1 MQRFQLY
8 HQRLLVNI
16 LFLTNEGVL
25 PKKDS
30 LQKAAA
36 INRCE
41 YSGFEL
47 TYRDSGSTNHFL
59 IFTMQIFPPSQ
70 KITIPKYNAVSYS
83 LAENLS
89 SALVK
94 NNVKILVVDKSRTC
108 VCCVLEIINFANCH
122 A

>member
-1 MQRFQLY
+1 MSISEKIKGISSKIEQNKAQYDLDKLQRFQLY

-70 KITIPKYNAVSYS
+70 KITIPKCAVSC
-83 LAENLS
+83 L
-89 SALVK
+89 
-94 NNVKILVVDKSRTC
+94 
-108 VCCVLEIINFANCH
+108 
-122 A
+122 